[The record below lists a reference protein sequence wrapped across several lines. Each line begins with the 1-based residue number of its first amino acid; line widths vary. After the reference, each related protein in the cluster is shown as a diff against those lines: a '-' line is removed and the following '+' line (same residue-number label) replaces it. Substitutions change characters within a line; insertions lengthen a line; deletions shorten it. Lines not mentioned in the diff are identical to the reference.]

1 MKRLDNRHKSLYKNH
16 PRMYPRAKGP
26 RGSGLR
32 RARQKILRKKGVG
45 TTVGITSGGEENKP
59 SYGQVAA
66 AIRVGIMPK
75 NHPESSLTVEQLAAT
90 KEKILEKIVE
100 LDPKATIRPKF
111 SNLQFRPGWMLLS
124 CADKATVEWLKSII
138 QELQPQEGISLRLEE
153 ESNIPHSEIFVTYLP
168 DSLNTTNAKILRF
181 LEVQN
186 EDLNSQNWRV
196 VRRVDKGPT
205 VELTLSMDPNSAE
218 RVKQNGYKANYKF
231 GQVRILPKK
240 GHPKPSEPEAASTS
254 EAAKMATKKGA
265 QEKGP
270 AKFKKGS
277 YKGPKSQ

>member
-1 MKRLDNRHKSLYKNH
+1 ETSSKGKGSKRIRSEESTPEN
-16 PRMYPRAKGP
+16 P
-26 RGSGLR
+26 
-32 RARQKILRKKGVG
+32 RKKGVG

-111 SNLQFRPGWMLLS
+111 SNLP
-124 CADKATVEWLKSII
+124 I
-138 QELQPQEGISLRLEE
+138 QTGLDASELQPQEGISLRLEE

-196 VRRVDKGPT
+196 VRRVDKGPN
-205 VELTLSMDPNSAE
+205 VELTLSMDPNSAA

-231 GQVRILPKK
+231 GQ
-240 GHPKPSEPEAASTS
+240 
-254 EAAKMATKKGA
+254 
-265 QEKGP
+265 
-270 AKFKKGS
+270 
-277 YKGPKSQ
+277 